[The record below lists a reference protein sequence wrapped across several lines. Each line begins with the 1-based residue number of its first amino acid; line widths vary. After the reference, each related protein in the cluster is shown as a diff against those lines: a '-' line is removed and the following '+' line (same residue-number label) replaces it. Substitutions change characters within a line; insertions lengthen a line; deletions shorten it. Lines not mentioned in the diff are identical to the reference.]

1 MENGFCGRVR
11 QTCRTYFMRSPM
23 QWKYAAGAA
32 DGARSRG
39 KDFPCS
45 IAQTRA
51 EEEWDE
57 ENNHSD
63 AGGK

>member
-1 MENGFCGRVR
+1 
-11 QTCRTYFMRSPM
+11 MRSPM

-39 KDFPCS
+39 KDFPCL